1 MAVQWKTH
9 HQIFTEVVYHF
20 FILFPPLNLII
31 RYIKYISE
39 SKGIEFAEKL
49 DLTENEKMKSVTVIP
64 DDTLNILKAFVLNFW
79 KLGPNEWSGNY
90 LLKRES
96 DNWPIQFNYHVNESK
111 FMDNLINVKR
121 RQSSTRVVEGKFL
134 NHSIIEFE
142 NYFY

>member
-1 MAVQWKTH
+1 MEDTPSN
-9 HQIFTEVVYHF
+9 IYRSSLP
-20 FILFPPLNLII
+20 LFYPIPPLNLII

-49 DLTENEKMKSVTVIP
+49 DLTENEKLKSVTVIP
-64 DDTLNILKAFVLNFW
+64 DDTLNILKAFLLNFW

-90 LLKRES
+90 LLKREN

-142 NYFY
+142 KYCY